1 VRLAKHGTYRSLWGV
16 AMHTLL
22 QDLRFAIRQLRTSP
36 AFAAL
41 AVLTLAFGIG
51 ANTAM
56 FTVVESVLL
65 RPLPYAHADRLVR
78 IGPPNGTGLSN
89 TSWLN
94 YRDIRDQ
101 TRNMDALACYA
112 EDVGVVRG
120 KEGSVTVIT
129 PTVAP
134 NLFGILGARPLLGRT
149 FTEEEGQPGGPQTA
163 ILSEGL
169 WRNSFDS
176 DPQILRRT
184 IFVNGQPRAVVG
196 VMPHGFRFPESA
208 GADLQKG
215 LWLPLQRTPE
225 METER
230 GDSFFAII
238 GQLKPGAT
246 LEQDRAELNAIAENI
261 RERSSK
267 KSSDLTFR
275 AIPYQEMLTGPVAP
289 VFLALTV
296 AVGLVLLIA
305 CANVAN
311 LLIARCLVR
320 QQEFAVRAA
329 LGAGQ
334 WRLMRQMIVEGGLL
348 SAAGCAL
355 GFGLAGFA
363 IALVHKLPADA
374 IPRGEDIQ
382 LRWTVVLV
390 LAAIATVSTLLS
402 AFLPALIV
410 SRSDPQRVLQGASRG
425 VGARS
430 VRRRLSGM
438 VVAAEVGL
446 SALLLVGTGL
456 LFHTLWNLQH
466 VHLGFDV
473 TRVTSFIAMPADAA
487 GFANINVSS
496 DASHAPTSVAA
507 LVYQPVLE
515 RMRSVPGMEAAALI
529 TAPPFSGIDM
539 HTSFDIVGQ
548 STASG
553 ETPGARVTAV
563 SGQYARAMG
572 TPVMRG
578 RMINDEDTEN
588 APYVVAI
595 NEALARKYFAAKDP
609 VGIQLDLGG
618 KRTGMF
624 HPYTIVGVLGNQVD
638 TSTSQPP
645 QPLLMIPY
653 RQVPSTSL
661 YYQILVKTIV
671 NFVVKT
677 RGEVAVAPAVR
688 SVFHELA
695 PDYALDNFQTM
706 QQAVDQSNFNS
717 RMGLYLTG
725 AFAGMAVLM
734 VVAGLYGVLAQLV
747 SYRRREFGIRLALGA
762 MPGGILLMVLR
773 QGLLFVG
780 AGLAAGILA
789 AIYLGDLI
797 KSFLYQVPPA
807 DLRTYASV
815 VILLLAVGGFAG
827 LIPARRAAAVEP
839 MVALREE

>member
-1 VRLAKHGTYRSLWGV
+1 
-16 AMHTLL
+16 MHTLL
-22 QDLRFAIRQLRTSP
+22 QDLRFAIRQLRGSP
-36 AFAAL
+36 GFASL
-41 AVLTLAFGIG
+41 AILTLAFGIG

-78 IGPPNGTGLSN
+78 VGPPSGTGLSN

-101 TRNMDALACYA
+101 TRNMDAVACYA

-120 KEGSVTVIT
+120 KEGSVTVVT
-129 PTVAP
+129 PGVTP
-134 NLFGILGARPLLGRT
+134 NLFEILGARPLLGRT
-149 FTEEEGQPGGPQTA
+149 FREEEGQPGGPQTA

-169 WRNSFDS
+169 WRTSFDS
-176 DPQILRRT
+176 DPQILGRT
-184 IFVNGQPRAVVG
+184 ILVNGQPRAVVG

-225 METER
+225 METDR

-238 GQLKPGAT
+238 GQLKPGT
-246 LEQDRAELNAIAENI
+246 TVDEDRAELNAIAQRI
-261 RERSSK
+261 RELNPKS
-267 KSSDLTFR
+267 SSDLSFR

-320 QQEFAVRAA
+320 QQEFAVRSA

-363 IALVHKLPADA
+363 IALVHKLPADT

-382 LRWTVVLV
+382 LRWTVVVV
-390 LAAIATVSTLLS
+390 LAAIATVSTVLS
-402 AFLPALIV
+402 AFLPALVV

-430 VRRRLSGM
+430 VRRRLSGI

-487 GFANINVSS
+487 GFANMSVSS
-496 DASHAPTSVAA
+496 DAAHAPTSVAT
-507 LVYQPVLE
+507 LVYAPVLE
-515 RMRSVPGMEAAALI
+515 RMRNVPGVEAAALD
-529 TAPPFSGIDM
+529 TEPPFSGIDM

-548 STASG
+548 PKQKG
-553 ETPGARVTAV
+553 RGARITAV
-563 SGQYARAMG
+563 SGEFERAMR
-572 TPVMRG
+572 TPVIRG
-578 RMINDEDTEN
+578 RMISDDDTEN
-588 APYVVAI
+588 SPYVAVI
-595 NEALARKYFAAKDP
+595 NEILAQTYFQGKDP
-609 VGIQLDLGG
+609 LG
-618 KRTGMF
+618 M
-624 HPYTIVGVLGNQVD
+624 
-638 TSTSQPP
+638 
-645 QPLLMIPY
+645 
-653 RQVPSTSL
+653 
-661 YYQILVKTIV
+661 
-671 NFVVKT
+671 
-677 RGEVAVAPAVR
+677 
-688 SVFHELA
+688 
-695 PDYALDNFQTM
+695 
-706 QQAVDQSNFNS
+706 
-717 RMGLYLTG
+717 
-725 AFAGMAVLM
+725 
-734 VVAGLYGVLAQLV
+734 
-747 SYRRREFGIRLALGA
+747 
-762 MPGGILLMVLR
+762 
-773 QGLLFVG
+773 
-780 AGLAAGILA
+780 
-789 AIYLGDLI
+789 
-797 KSFLYQVPPA
+797 
-807 DLRTYASV
+807 
-815 VILLLAVGGFAG
+815 
-827 LIPARRAAAVEP
+827 
-839 MVALREE
+839 